1 MEAPEHV
8 VRVLRYRFRDELVL
22 IQDCLQ
28 PEAQDESVHIQDT
41 FSYNTV
47 NELRDRHWN

>member
-28 PEAQDESVHIQDT
+28 PEAQDESVHILKQYT
-41 FSYNTV
+41 Y
-47 NELRDRHWN
+47 